1 MQQWVIEDPP
11 YIKRDTKASVD
22 FIGFGLLALWLA
34 TMQIVLDKGQEAD
47 WFGAEWV
54 RWFTF
59 VSVTAFLGFIIWEFV
74 TDHPVVDLRI
84 FKNRNYATGVMLMTA
99 LAAVLYGTVAAQ
111 PLFMQTLLGY
121 TALQSGYAISPRG
134 LGAFTITLLV
144 GRVLVGRVRN
154 RILMVTGFA
163 LLALSSLWQSQIN
176 LDVAWRN
183 VAWPSVLNGVAIGF
197 IFVPLTTVTM
207 GHLAQKQISNATGM
221 FNLMRNLGGSL
232 GIAFVSTMLSRDA
245 QTHQAMMVSHLT
257 AYDPAYGQHLAA
269 AKAAFGAH
277 TAGPGAQRDLH
288 PTHGPGA
295 VVGVRGQFPHLQPVE
310 PVLHPAGL
318 LVQAGQTRRGTVPR
332 RALSPVTGCK
342 LLVSGLSFLVGCLAV
357 HCPTLGAST

>member
-1 MQQWVIEDPP
+1 
-11 YIKRDTKASVD
+11 VD

-84 FKNRNYATGVMLMTA
+84 FKNRNYATGVMLMTV

-121 TALQSGYAISPRG
+121 TALESGYAISPRG
-134 LGAFTITLLV
+134 LGAFVITLLV

-277 TAGPGAQRDLH
+277 TD
-288 PTHGPGA
+288 
-295 VVGVRGQFPHLQPVE
+295 
-310 PVLHPAGL
+310 
-318 LVQAGQTRRGTVPR
+318 
-332 RALSPVTGCK
+332 PVTALAQARSAIYTQLTAQARLWSFVDNFRIFS
-342 LLVSGLSFLVGCLAV
+342 LLSLCCIPLVFLFKRVKPGKGPAAA
-357 HCPTLGAST
+357 ASH